1 MSVSLSFDGHR
12 ADLILDRP
20 EVLNAM
26 DFAVF
31 DRLVEALDEIAE
43 KDPRVVVVSGNG
55 RSFSAGID
63 VSALG
68 AVSGGPRE
76 MIRRAQAPFR
86 KLAALPMPTIA
97 AVHGHA
103 LGAGLQL
110 ALACDL
116 RVMSRDAKVGLLEA
130 NYGLI
135 PDLGG
140 STRLPQIIGTARAKR
155 MIWLAERI
163 SGAEAFDL
171 GIADVLVDA
180 DDLQREVSALAERLI
195 DAPLSPTRESK
206 RLIDSAP
213 RLSLAEGMDAEAVA
227 QERCMTAPDFAENMM
242 RGITKMQG
250 PGRGS
255 EASTPASSRPGKD
268 ADSV

>member
-1 MSVSLSFDGHR
+1 MSVSLSFDGSR
-12 ADLILDRP
+12 ADLVLDRP
-20 EVLNAM
+20 QVLNAM

-31 DRLVEALDEIAE
+31 DDLTEAMDEIAD

-55 RSFSAGID
+55 RAFSAGID
-63 VSALG
+63 VAAFG
-68 AVSGGPRE
+68 AVAGDPRE
-76 MIRRAQAPFR
+76 VIARAQAPFR

-97 AVHGHA
+97 AVHGYA

-116 RVMSRDAKVGLLEA
+116 RVMTRDAVVGLLEA

-140 STRLPQIIGTARAKR
+140 STRLPQIVGTTRAKR

-163 SGAEAFDL
+163 SGPEAFDL

-180 DDLQREVSALAERLI
+180 DDLEEAVATLAGRLI
-195 DAPLSPTRESK
+195 DAPLSPTRQSK
-206 RLIDSAP
+206 SLIDRAP
-213 RLSLAEGMDAEAVA
+213 LLPLAEGMDAEAAA

-242 RGITKMQG
+242 RGVTKMQG
-250 PGRGS
+250 AGRGPEGS
-255 EASTPASSRPGKD
+255 AAAEA
-268 ADSV
+268 